1 MGASSGRLED
11 VGEVSFHRTSTR
23 AFLVGTI
30 LCAGAIVLVPVF
42 VVVLFGQVVTIE
54 GYGRNERIEI

>member
-11 VGEVSFHRTSTR
+11 VGEVSFHRTSPR

-30 LCAGAIVLVPVF
+30 LCVGAGADASVLVPVF
-42 VVVLFGQVVTIE
+42 VVVLFVSW
-54 GYGRNERIEI
+54 

>member
-1 MGASSGRLED
+1 MGGSSGRLED

-30 LCAGAIVLVPVF
+30 LCAGAGAIVLVPVF
-42 VVVLFGQVVTIE
+42 VVDLFGQVVTIE
-54 GYGRNERIEI
+54 G